1 VSCDGRVKNSKFPW
15 RRSIVHT
22 LGPVLIIAHFEP
34 ALRFF
39 ILSEIR
45 SWASP
50 PRREGQLIARPTTR
64 HEGPCLQN
72 LDSYLPAP
80 RCPLAV
86 DLTFNNAEAEI

>member
-1 VSCDGRVKNSKFPW
+1 MATKHS
-15 RRSIVHT
+15 T
-22 LGPVLIIAHFEP
+22 LGPVLYHC
-34 ALRFF
+34 LFF
-39 ILSEIR
+39 IPSEILQILGF
-45 SWASP
+45 P

-86 DLTFNNAEAEI
+86 DLTFNNTEAEI